1 MTSNHETQK
10 LNRGGTF
17 VTKRDDRHTR
27 AVQPAKPKTL
37 KEKTL
42 AFLKEFGIV
51 FGAFLVLNNFVI
63 ASFLVPTGS
72 MENEV
77 MTGDL
82 LFVNKFI
89 YGGTSPRN
97 IPFTNVRLPW
107 FKVPGFRDVKRG
119 DVIVFVFPGY
129 RDEVE
134 PEEFTFYLKR
144 CVGLPGDTIQIVN
157 RVLYVNGTQA
167 SIPRNM
173 KFSFSPISNPQL
185 ADERI
190 FPKGAP
196 WNEDNY
202 GPIVVP
208 KKGMSIPIGPENY
221 QAWEV
226 FIRREGHSVRLKDGV
241 VEIDGVPATAYVVQR
256 DYLFGMGDHR
266 DNSLDS
272 RYWGFIPKED
282 LVGTPLI
289 VYWSWDTNIPIYN
302 IFAKLASV
310 RWGRIGTLIK

>member
-1 MTSNHETQK
+1 MTKHDKHEK
-10 LNRGGTF
+10 KNIE
-17 VTKRDDRHTR
+17 
-27 AVQPAKPKTL
+27 AVQPSGIKSKI
-37 KEKTL
+37 L
-42 AFLKEFGIV
+42 AFFKELGIV
-51 FGAFLVLNNFVI
+51 LGAFLVLNNFVI

-107 FKVPGFRDVKRG
+107 FKIPGFREVERG
-119 DVIVFVFPGY
+119 DVIVFVFPGN

-144 CVGLPGDTIQIVN
+144 CIGLPGDTIQITDRVVSVN
-157 RVLYVNGTQA
+157 EKRFPL
-167 SIPRNM
+167 PRNM
-173 KFSFSPISNPQL
+173 KFSYFKQL
-185 ADERI
+185 PKSQFDERI
-190 FPKGAP
+190 FPPDAE

-208 KKGMSIPIGPENY
+208 QKGMKIALSPQNI
-221 QAWEV
+221 ASWRV
-226 FIRREGHSVRLKDGV
+226 FIQREGHEVKVDNGSVLIDGEQVSEYV
-241 VEIDGVPATAYVVQR
+241 VEG

-272 RYWGFIPKED
+272 RYWGFIPKD
-282 LVGTPLI
+282 NLVGTPLI
-289 VYWSWDTNIPIYN
+289 VYWSWDTHVPIYD
-302 IFAKLASV
+302 IFNKLSSI
-310 RWGRIGTLIK
+310 RWNRIGTIIK

>member
-1 MTSNHETQK
+1 MGKQK
-10 LNRGGTF
+10 
-17 VTKRDDRHTR
+17 VP
-27 AVQPAKPKTL
+27 QEKPEREL
-37 KEKTL
+37 SFKEKTI

-51 FGAFLVLNNFVI
+51 FGAFLILNNFVI

-107 FKVPGFRDVKRG
+107 FRVPAFRDVHRN
-119 DVIVFVFPGY
+119 DVIVFVFPGM

-134 PEEFTFYLKR
+134 PQDFTFYLKR
-144 CVGLPGDTIQIVN
+144 CVGLSGDTVQVRD
-157 RVLYVNGTQA
+157 RVLYVNGTPA
-167 SIPRNM
+167 PLPRNL
-173 KFSFSPISNPQL
+173 KFSFGRSTAPHQPNEQ
-185 ADERI
+185 I

-196 WNEDNY
+196 WNEENY
-202 GPIVVP
+202 GPIVIP
-208 KKGMSIPIGPENY
+208 KQGMVIPLNKDTFD
-221 QAWEV
+221 AWET
-226 FIRREGHSVRLKDGV
+226 FIRREGHTIRLNGDQVEVDGKAV
-241 VEIDGVPATAYVVQR
+241 TDYRVQR

-272 RYWGFIPKED
+272 RFWGFIPKEN
-282 LVGTPLI
+282 LVGSPLI
-289 VYWSWDTNIPIYN
+289 VYWSWDTDIPIYN
-302 IFAKLASV
+302 IFAKIGSV
-310 RWGRIGTLIK
+310 RIGRIGTLIR

>member
-1 MTSNHETQK
+1 MKEARKVKEEQEK
-10 LNRGGTF
+10 
-17 VTKRDDRHTR
+17 DDR
-27 AVQPAKPKTL
+27 PLKAKL
-37 KEKTL
+37 L

-51 FGAFLVLNNFVI
+51 FGAFLILNNFVI

-107 FKVPGFRDVKRG
+107 FRIPGFRDVERG

-129 RDEVE
+129 RDEVK
-134 PEEFTFYLKR
+134 PEDFTFYLKR
-144 CVGLPGDTIQIVN
+144 CVALPGDTLQVMK
-157 RVLYVNGTQA
+157 RVLYVNGKVA
-167 SIPRNM
+167 PLPRNM
-173 KFSFSPISNPQL
+173 HFSFPRMSSAAIV
-185 ADERI
+185 DDRV
-190 FPKGAP
+190 FPKGVS

-202 GPIVVP
+202 GPIVIP
-208 KKGMSIPIGPENY
+208 KKGMTVRLDPSSID
-221 QAWEV
+221 AWDT
-226 FIRREGHSVRLKDGV
+226 FIRREGHEVAINGNRIQ
-241 VEIDGVPATAYVVQR
+241 IDGKEATEYTVQR

-272 RYWGFIPKED
+272 RYWGFIPKEN
-282 LVGTPLI
+282 LVGTPLV
-289 VYWSWDTNIPIYN
+289 VYWSWDTNIPIYS
-302 IFAKLASV
+302 IFSKLASV
-310 RWGRIGTLIK
+310 RLGRIGTLIR

>member
-1 MTSNHETQK
+1 MKKTEEQK
-10 LNRGGTF
+10 
-17 VTKRDDRHTR
+17 HQQ
-27 AVQPAKPKTL
+27 AEPKL
-37 KEKTL
+37 SSWKEKTK

-51 FGAFLVLNNFVI
+51 FGAFLVLNNFVV

-107 FKVPGFRDVKRG
+107 FRVPAFSDVERG

-129 RDEVE
+129 RDEVD

-144 CVGLPGDTIQIVN
+144 CVGLPGDTIHVN
-157 RVLYVNGTQA
+157 GRVLSVNGRVA
-167 SIPRNM
+167 PLPRNM
-173 KFSFSPISNPQL
+173 KFSFSGMVNPRL
-185 ADERI
+185 VDDRV

-196 WNEDNY
+196 WNEENY

-208 KKGMSIPIGPENY
+208 KKGMVIPLSARDFD
-221 QAWEV
+221 AWET
-226 FIRREGHSVRLKDGV
+226 FIRREGHTARLDNGA
-241 VEIDGVPATAYVVQR
+241 VEIDGQPAKEYIVQR

-272 RYWGFIPKED
+272 RYWGFIPKEN

-289 VYWSWDTNIPIYN
+289 VYWSWNTDIPIYD
-302 IFAKLASV
+302 IFAKLGSL
-310 RWGRIGTLIK
+310 RFGRIGTLIR